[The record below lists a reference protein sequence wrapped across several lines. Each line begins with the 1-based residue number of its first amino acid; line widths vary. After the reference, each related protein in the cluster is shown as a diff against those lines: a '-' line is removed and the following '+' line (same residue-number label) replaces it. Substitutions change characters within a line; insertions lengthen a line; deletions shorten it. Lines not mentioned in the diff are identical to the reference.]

1 MSRFFKI
8 AVCPRVTCLCSFK
21 NKTHHRVTT
30 GKIVVW
36 QSRNSF
42 AFIPP
47 LTQQSSE
54 RSIMMSF
61 RHYSVAIMMMI
72 IALLLL
78 VCGTTTTVHG
88 FQSPRMV
95 VQQETSSTRRM
106 MTVLGSEISSRQA
119 FLANSATA
127 AAVAIGAGSALV
139 IMPPAPAQAD
149 EYDDARAAKRAQDA
163 ESKGASTLAVPL
175 IGGLLLSLPFFLPNI
190 LRLLGVKNSKMKD

>member
-1 MSRFFKI
+1 
-8 AVCPRVTCLCSFK
+8 VTCLCSLKNK

-30 GKIVVW
+30 GKIVVVR
-36 QSRNSF
+36 QSNNSI
-42 AFIPP
+42 AFIAP

-61 RHYSVAIMMMI
+61 RHCFDAIMM

-78 VCGTTTTVHG
+78 VCGTTNG

-95 VQQETSSTRRM
+95 VQQQETTSSTRRM
-106 MTVLGSEISSRQA
+106 MTVLGSEVTSRQA
-119 FLANSATA
+119 FLANSATAA